1 MKSPSYRCAVPP
13 AVVAPAAPPGT
24 LRRPARRG
32 ARAADR
38 GVSWVLPSHPS
49 SVSAARRLALSQLA
63 VWALPGPADDV
74 ELLVS
79 EVVTNALRHTA
90 GPVRLTLCL
99 CPADDALRCEV
110 EDADPAPPRAREAGE
125 EDEGGRGLYMI
136 DLLARCWGSH
146 PTGEGKTVWFE
157 LHVRPTA
164 EGRPN
169 PEAL

>member
-1 MKSPSYRCAVPP
+1 MSSPT
-13 AVVAPAAPPGT
+13 VALAPPPGT

-38 GVSWVLPSHPS
+38 GVSWILPRHPS
-49 SVSAARRLALSQLA
+49 SVPSARRLVLSQLA
-63 VWALPGPADDV
+63 AWALTGSADDA

-79 EVVTNALRHTA
+79 EVVTNALRYTG

-110 EDADPAPPRAREAGE
+110 EDADPTLPQTRQAGE
-125 EDEGGRGLYMI
+125 DDEGGRGLYMI

-146 PTGEGKTVWFE
+146 RTGTGKTVWFE
-157 LHVRPTA
+157 LHVRPGA
-164 EGRPN
+164 QRHR
-169 PEAL
+169 ADDL